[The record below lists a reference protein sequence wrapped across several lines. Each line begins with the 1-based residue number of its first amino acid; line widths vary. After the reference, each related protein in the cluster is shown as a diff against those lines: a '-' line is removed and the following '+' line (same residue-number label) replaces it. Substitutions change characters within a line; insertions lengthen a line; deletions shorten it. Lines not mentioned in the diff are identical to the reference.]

1 MPMPPLKFM
10 GGSSR
15 DELDTRELKLPPAFP
30 LWHMQSGKG
39 GGGRVQ
45 GTRTPP
51 HIPTVAQAVRQG
63 GGGQGSGFRPLGF
76 KV

>member
-1 MPMPPLKFM
+1 MPPLKFM

-39 GGGRVQ
+39 GGAGFRVLELPPTFPLWHRQSGKEGGGRVQ
-45 GTRTPP
+45 G
-51 HIPTVAQAVRQG
+51 
-63 GGGQGSGFRPLGF
+63 LGL
-76 KV
+76 